1 MLLIKNSVTEKKNV
15 FDGFISSAKE
25 RISEPKDITIK
36 SSKIKKIKIK
46 IEKQREQR
54 QKYRT
59 EYPEMMGHLQ
69 KV

>member
-54 QKYRT
+54 QKYRKK
-59 EYPEMMGHLQ
+59 YPEMMGHL
-69 KV
+69 

>member
-1 MLLIKNSVTEKKNV
+1 MRASSKTDDQQDEARGGPTERNYP
-15 FDGFISSAKE
+15 
-25 RISEPKDITIK
+25 PKDITIK
-36 SSKIKKIKIK
+36 TSKIKKIKIK